1 MHHLIS
7 PDNKNADKK
16 SIKKQFKKCR
26 IPHPLF
32 VLAAGV
38 VAAFDW
44 PILALSS
51 SEVLLLTC
59 AEGRFLATV
68 VDIVPSN
75 FGCNT

>member
-1 MHHLIS
+1 MQI
-7 PDNKNADKK
+7 KNPSKN
-16 SIKKQFKKCR
+16 QFKKCQ

-68 VDIVPSN
+68 VDIVPSH
-75 FGCNT
+75 FGSNT

>member
-7 PDNKNADKK
+7 PDNKNTNKK
-16 SIKKQFKKCR
+16 IKQWCR